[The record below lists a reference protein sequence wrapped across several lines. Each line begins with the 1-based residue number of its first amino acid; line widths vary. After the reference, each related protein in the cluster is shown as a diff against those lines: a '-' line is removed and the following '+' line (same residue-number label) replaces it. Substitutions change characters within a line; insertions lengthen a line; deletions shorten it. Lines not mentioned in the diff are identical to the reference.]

1 MTDWWLNSNNISL
14 SLQFLHESF
23 LEAVAWCRSCFGQ
36 AKTTREGD
44 RQGPF
49 LRSKCWQSQL
59 VSHLE
64 FQTRNKNSGYLEEE
78 DKHLEKLGY
87 ELKRFC
93 NRNLEISL
101 EIQFSWN
108 LTQSCLKNED
118 SRRATN
124 CQIWHPSESTPSVGD
139 RKSGQIKSYLA
150 LDVDFYIFICEW
162 FHGKMEFAAL

>member
-1 MTDWWLNSNNISL
+1 MTDWWWNSKNIGL
-14 SLQFLHESF
+14 FLQFLYLRSF
-23 LEAVAWCRSCFGQ
+23 LEAMPGVGLVLVKPRPPS
-36 AKTTREGD
+36 RERGKD
-44 RQGPF
+44 VS
-49 LRSKCWQSQL
+49 LDKCWQLQL
-59 VSHLE
+59 ASHLG
-64 FQTRNKNSGYLEEE
+64 FQIRNKNSGHLEEE

-87 ELKRFC
+87 QQTRLC

-108 LTQSCLKNED
+108 FTQSCLRNED

-162 FHGKMEFAAL
+162 FHGKMVFTAL